1 MTDESKTDDIEA
13 KLATLRGR
21 NELSNAKL
29 ENLSDRELDSFN
41 KQTLVFLAGLF
52 NITYSGLI
60 SQLLLVILGGV
71 RSTRPSGRAICLR
84 IGDGIGGGFF
94 R

>member
-29 ENLSDRELDSFN
+29 DIGQGSTYFKYVLS
-41 KQTLVFLAGLF
+41 T
-52 NITYSGLI
+52 
-60 SQLLLVILGGV
+60 
-71 RSTRPSGRAICLR
+71 
-84 IGDGIGGGFF
+84 
-94 R
+94 